1 MYISIINKFSV
12 TEKKSEVSL
21 IFGNFIYLFIFSGVS
36 RLRHSCCLE
45 FEFVYFILITGQI
58 DFYPLRQI
66 GFYPL

>member
-1 MYISIINKFSV
+1 MYIPIINKFSV

-21 IFGNFIYLFIFSGVS
+21 IFGNFIYLFFSGVS
-36 RLRHSCCLE
+36 CLRHTCCLE
-45 FEFVYFILITGQI
+45 FEFVYFILITSQI